1 MDDERFRLIVETT
14 VDYAIFNVGL
24 DGTIETWN
32 PGAERIF
39 GFTGEEIIGRHGSI
53 LFVPEDVFRGEPERE
68 ARFAAETGRA
78 QDTRWH
84 VRKDGS
90 RFWANGVMLGLRDKN
105 NTLRGLAKIV
115 RDDSGLKQS
124 EELLQYQLNL
134 ADAIANN
141 AAEALFLID
150 SEGRTTFANPS
161 ARQMFGWTHEELVG
175 QSLHEKLHCRRPDG
189 SPNTGDECPH
199 MQVLVTG
206 ETLRGQDNF
215 FIHKDGRVLPV
226 TCSIAPIRGES
237 SVDGAVLVVR
247 DVSEQ
252 RQAEEAIREKDEAFR
267 QAQKLESIGVLA
279 GGIAHDFNNLLHVVL
294 GNADI
299 ALSSLA
305 TKSPA
310 REPIEEVVRA
320 TLRAA
325 DLTRQLLA
333 YSGKGAFIVR
343 NLDLS
348 TEVREMATLL
358 RTGISKQATLA
369 WELSPTLPAVS
380 ADPTQIRQIVMNL
393 ITNAS
398 DALGDTGGTITL
410 RTGVT
415 RLEDLEDQHFG
426 VRLEGEGPMDAGD
439 PLVYLEI
446 GDTGSGMTPD
456 TLSRIFDPFFSTKF
470 TGRGLGLAA
479 VMGIV
484 RSHHGLIR
492 VRTAP
497 GEGTAFRVLFP
508 AVSGAARKIGKPT
521 ADRSDWQGSGT
532 ILVVEDEQGVREV
545 AERILQE
552 IGFQTIG
559 AEDGRR
565 ALEIMEEIGDSVTA
579 VLLDLSMPRMGGA
592 ETFRRLRA
600 IRPELPILMMSGYT
614 EQVVAPQFS
623 GSGPGVTGFL
633 QKPFLAEDLI
643 AVLRRFAE
651 SATE

>member
-1 MDDERFRLIVETT
+1 V
-14 VDYAIFNVGL
+14 
-24 DGTIETWN
+24 
-32 PGAERIF
+32 
-39 GFTGEEIIGRHGSI
+39 S
-53 LFVPEDVFRGEPERE
+53 
-68 ARFAAETGRA
+68 
-78 QDTRWH
+78 QDHEGQPRVIRW
-84 VRKDGS
+84 
-90 RFWANGVMLGLRDKN
+90 L
-105 NTLRGLAKIV
+105 
-115 RDDSGLKQS
+115 
-124 EELLQYQLNL
+124 
-134 ADAIANN
+134 
-141 AAEALFLID
+141 
-150 SEGRTTFANPS
+150 
-161 ARQMFGWTHEELVG
+161 
-175 QSLHEKLHCRRPDG
+175 
-189 SPNTGDECPH
+189 
-199 MQVLVTG
+199 
-206 ETLRGQDNF
+206 
-215 FIHKDGRVLPV
+215 
-226 TCSIAPIRGES
+226 
-237 SVDGAVLVVR
+237 VR
-247 DVSEQ
+247 DVTEREQMARQIRALNLELESRVAARTADLSDAHRLAQELVEKEQTARRAAELSEAQ
-252 RQAEEAIREKDEAFR
+252 SRHV
-267 QAQKLESIGVLA
+267 QKLESIGVLA

-299 ALSSLA
+299 ALGNLA
-305 TKSPA
+305 KGSPA

-333 YSGKGAFIVR
+333 YSGKGAFVVR
-343 NLDLS
+343 HLDLS

-369 WELSPTLPAVS
+369 WELSSTLPAVS

-398 DALGDTGGTITL
+398 DSLGEAGGTVTL

-415 RLEDLEDQHFG
+415 RLEDLDDQRFG
-426 VRLEGEGPMDAGD
+426 IPLDGEGPPDLGKG
-439 PLVYLEI
+439 PYVYLEI
-446 GDTGSGMTPD
+446 ADTGAGMTPD

-508 AVSGAARKIGKPT
+508 SVSGVARKPGRPT
-521 ADRSDWQGSGT
+521 GERSDWQGSGT
-532 ILVVEDEQGVREV
+532 ILVVDDEEGVREV

-552 IGFQTIG
+552 IGFETIA

-565 ALEIMEEIGDSVTA
+565 ALEIVKEGGDGITA

-600 IRPELPILMMSGYT
+600 LRPELPILMMSGYT
-614 EQVVAPQFS
+614 EQVVAPQFT
-623 GSGPGVTGFL
+623 GTGPGITGFL

-651 SATE
+651 SAAE

>member
-1 MDDERFRLIVETT
+1 MNGESADRLRAMHDRISGLTSAAGLASSETVEDLKVALEELRVAEEELRQQNEELAATHLELDLERRRYQELFEFAPAAYLVTDPSGIVRQANRSASRLLGVPPTFLAGKALAAYIDSDDRPRFRSLLSRLRTGPESHTAAFRLQPR
-14 VDYAIFNVGL
+14 DGGQL
-24 DGTIETWN
+24 D
-32 PGAERIF
+32 AEL
-39 GFTGEEIIGRHGSI
+39 TYSVSQVRHG
-53 LFVPEDVFRGEPERE
+53 EPR
-68 ARFAAETGRA
+68 
-78 QDTRWH
+78 
-84 VRKDGS
+84 
-90 RFWANGVMLGLRDKN
+90 
-105 NTLRGLAKIV
+105 IV
-115 RDDSGLKQS
+115 RWL
-124 EELLQYQLNL
+124 
-134 ADAIANN
+134 
-141 AAEALFLID
+141 
-150 SEGRTTFANPS
+150 
-161 ARQMFGWTHEELVG
+161 
-175 QSLHEKLHCRRPDG
+175 
-189 SPNTGDECPH
+189 
-199 MQVLVTG
+199 
-206 ETLRGQDNF
+206 
-215 FIHKDGRVLPV
+215 
-226 TCSIAPIRGES
+226 
-237 SVDGAVLVVR
+237 VR
-247 DVSEQ
+247 DVTERERMAQQIRGLNLELESRVAARTADLTEAHRLAQELVEKEQSARRAAEFSEAQ
-252 RQAEEAIREKDEAFR
+252 SRHV
-267 QAQKLESIGVLA
+267 QKLESIGVLA

-299 ALSSLA
+299 ALSNLA
-305 TKSPA
+305 TASPA

-333 YSGKGAFIVR
+333 YSGKGAFVVR
-343 NLDLS
+343 HLDLS
-348 TEVREMATLL
+348 TEVREIATLL

-369 WELSPTLPAVS
+369 WELSSTLPAVS

-398 DALGDTGGTITL
+398 DALGEKGGTITL

-415 RLEDLEDQHFG
+415 RLEDVDNQHFG
-426 VRLEGEGPMDAGD
+426 VPLEGEGPEDPGKG

-446 GDTGSGMTPD
+446 GDTGGGMTPD

-508 AVSGAARKIGKPT
+508 AVSGAARKAGKAT
-521 ADRSDWQGSGT
+521 AERSDWQGSGT
-532 ILVVEDEQGVREV
+532 ILVVEDEAGVREV

-565 ALEIMEEIGDSVTA
+565 ALEIMEEVGDSVTA
-579 VLLDLSMPRMGGA
+579 VLLDLSMPRMGGV
-592 ETFRRLRA
+592 ETFHRLRA
-600 IRPELPILMMSGYT
+600 VWPELPVLMMSGYT
-614 EQVVAPQFS
+614 EQVVAPQFR
-623 GSGPGVTGFL
+623 GSGPGITGFL

-651 SATE
+651 SASE

>member
-1 MDDERFRLIVETT
+1 VNREEHADRIQAMQARISALATSDALASSETVEDLK
-14 VDYAIFNVGL
+14 VALEELRV
-24 DGTIETWN
+24 
-32 PGAERIF
+32 AE
-39 GFTGEEIIGRHGSI
+39 EE
-53 LFVPEDVFRGEPERE
+53 
-68 ARFAAETGRA
+68 
-78 QDTRWH
+78 
-84 VRKDGS
+84 
-90 RFWANGVMLGLRDKN
+90 LRQQN
-105 NTLRGLAKIV
+105 
-115 RDDSGLKQS
+115 
-124 EELLQYQLNL
+124 EELLGTHLELDLERRRYQELFEFAPGAYMVTDPSGIVRRANRSAAALLRVPPTFLAGKALAAYIASEDRPRFRSLLSGLGSGPEYQTVAFKLQPRHGDQLDAELTYSVSQANRGEQRVIRWLVQDVTQREQMARQIGALNRELESRVAARTADLSEANRL
-134 ADAIANN
+134 AQDLVEKEQTARR
-141 AAEALFLID
+141 AAEF
-150 SEGRTTFANPS
+150 SEA
-161 ARQMFGWTHEELVG
+161 
-175 QSLHEKLHCRRPDG
+175 QSRH
-189 SPNTGDECPH
+189 
-199 MQVLVTG
+199 V
-206 ETLRGQDNF
+206 
-215 FIHKDGRVLPV
+215 
-226 TCSIAPIRGES
+226 
-237 SVDGAVLVVR
+237 
-247 DVSEQ
+247 
-252 RQAEEAIREKDEAFR
+252 
-267 QAQKLESIGVLA
+267 QKLESIGVLA

-305 TKSPA
+305 TESPA

-333 YSGKGAFIVR
+333 YSGKGAFVVR

-348 TEVREMATLL
+348 SEVREMATLL

-369 WELSPTLPAVS
+369 WELSPRLPAVS

-426 VRLEGEGPMDAGD
+426 VRLEGEGSVDD
-439 PLVYLEI
+439 EPLVFLEI

-492 VRTAP
+492 VHTAP

-651 SATE
+651 SAAE

>member
-1 MDDERFRLIVETT
+1 MNRKEYADRVQAMHARITALGSDVEPTAGETLEDLKVALEELRVAEEELRQQNEELSAAHLELESERRRYQELFDFAPGAYLITDASGIVRQANRSAARLLNVPVNFLGGKALAAYIATEDRARFRSLLTGMGTAAGQHTAAFKLQPRNAGTLDAELTYVVAPAGNGESRGIRWLLR
-14 VDYAIFNVGL
+14 NV
-24 DGTIETWN
+24 
-32 PGAERIF
+32 
-39 GFTGEEIIGRHGSI
+39 S
-53 LFVPEDVFRGEPERE
+53 ERE
-68 ARFAAETGRA
+68 
-78 QDTRWH
+78 Q
-84 VRKDGS
+84 
-90 RFWANGVMLGLRDKN
+90 M
-105 NTLRGLAKIV
+105 
-115 RDDSGLKQS
+115 
-124 EELLQYQLNL
+124 
-134 ADAIANN
+134 
-141 AAEALFLID
+141 
-150 SEGRTTFANPS
+150 
-161 ARQMFGWTHEELVG
+161 ARQIRALNADLESRVAARTADLTEAHHLAQELVG
-175 QSLHEKLHCRRPDG
+175 K
-189 SPNTGDECPH
+189 
-199 MQVLVTG
+199 
-206 ETLRGQDNF
+206 
-215 FIHKDGRVLPV
+215 
-226 TCSIAPIRGES
+226 
-237 SVDGAVLVVR
+237 
-247 DVSEQ
+247 EQ
-252 RQAEEAIREKDEAFR
+252 RARRAAEFSEAQSRHV
-267 QAQKLESIGVLA
+267 QKLESIGVLA

-299 ALSSLA
+299 ALSNLS
-305 TKSPA
+305 KGSPA

-333 YSGKGAFIVR
+333 YSGKGAFVVR
-343 NLDLS
+343 HLDLS

-380 ADPTQIRQIVMNL
+380 ADPTQVRQIVMNL

-398 DALGDTGGTITL
+398 DALGETGGTITL
-410 RTGVT
+410 RTGVA
-415 RLEDLEDQHFG
+415 RREDLDDQLFG
-426 VRLEGEGPMDAGD
+426 VALEGESPLDSGEGPF
-439 PLVYLEI
+439 VYLEV
-446 GDTGSGMTPD
+446 GDTGGGMAPD

-508 AVSGAARKIGKPT
+508 SVAGTARAPAKAT
-521 ADRSDWQGSGT
+521 AERSDWQGSGT
-532 ILVVEDEQGVREV
+532 ILVVDDEEGVREV

-552 IGFQTIG
+552 IGFQTI
-559 AEDGRR
+559 AAPDGRR
-565 ALEIMEEIGDSVTA
+565 ALEIMEELGDGVTA

-600 IRPELPILMMSGYT
+600 LRPELPILMMSGYT

-623 GSGPGVTGFL
+623 ASGPGTTGFL

-651 SATE
+651 SAAE

>member
-1 MDDERFRLIVETT
+1 VNREEYADRLRAMHDRISGLTSAEALASSETVEDLKVALEELRVAEEELRQQNEELSATYLELDLERQRYEELFEFAPDAYLVTDASGIVRQANRPASDLLRVSPAFLGGKALAAYIASEDRPRFRSLLSKL
-14 VDYAIFNVGL
+14 G
-24 DGTIETWN
+24 
-32 PGAERIF
+32 PGAESHTAVFKLQPRN
-39 GFTGEEIIGRHGSI
+39 GGQLDAELTYSVSRTRQGEQRTVRW
-53 LFVPEDVFRGEPERE
+53 LVRDV
-68 ARFAAETGRA
+68 TQRA
-78 QDTRWH
+78 QMARQI
-84 VRKDGS
+84 R
-90 RFWANGVMLGLRDKN
+90 A
-105 NTLRGLAKIV
+105 
-115 RDDSGLKQS
+115 
-124 EELLQYQLNL
+124 LNL
-134 ADAIANN
+134 DLESRVAARTADLS
-141 AAEALFLID
+141 EAHRL
-150 SEGRTTFANPS
+150 A
-161 ARQMFGWTHEELVG
+161 EELVEKEQIARRAAEFSEA
-175 QSLHEKLHCRRPDG
+175 QSRH
-189 SPNTGDECPH
+189 
-199 MQVLVTG
+199 V
-206 ETLRGQDNF
+206 
-215 FIHKDGRVLPV
+215 
-226 TCSIAPIRGES
+226 
-237 SVDGAVLVVR
+237 
-247 DVSEQ
+247 
-252 RQAEEAIREKDEAFR
+252 
-267 QAQKLESIGVLA
+267 QKLESIGVLA

-299 ALSSLA
+299 ALSNLA
-305 TKSPA
+305 AGSPA

-333 YSGKGAFIVR
+333 YSGKGAFVVR
-343 NLDLS
+343 HLDLS

-369 WELSPTLPAVS
+369 WELSPVLPAVS

-398 DALGDTGGTITL
+398 DALGDRPGTITL

-415 RLEDLEDQHFG
+415 RLEDLDDQHFG
-426 VRLEGEGPMDAGD
+426 VRVEGEDPVDGSDG

-508 AVSGAARKIGKPT
+508 AVTGTARKIGKAT
-521 ADRSDWQGSGT
+521 AGRSDWQGSGT
-532 ILVVEDEQGVREV
+532 ILVVEDEEGVREV

-565 ALEIMEEIGDSVTA
+565 ALEIMDEVGDSVTA

-600 IRPELPILMMSGYT
+600 LRPELPILMMSGYT

>member
-1 MDDERFRLIVETT
+1 MHDRISGLTSGDALACSETVEDLKVALEELRVAEEELRQQNEELSATHLELDLGRRNYQELFEFAPAAYLVTDPSGIVRQANRSASKLLRVPPAFLGGKALAAYIATDDRPRFRSLLSKLGTGSGSQTAVFKLQPR
-14 VDYAIFNVGL
+14 DGAQL
-24 DGTIETWN
+24 D
-32 PGAERIF
+32 AELTYSVSR
-39 GFTGEEIIGRHGSI
+39 
-53 LFVPEDVFRGEPERE
+53 
-68 ARFAAETGRA
+68 
-78 QDTRWH
+78 TR
-84 VRKDGS
+84 
-90 RFWANGVMLGLRDKN
+90 
-105 NTLRGLAKIV
+105 
-115 RDDSGLKQS
+115 
-124 EELLQYQLNL
+124 
-134 ADAIANN
+134 
-141 AAEALFLID
+141 
-150 SEGRTTFANPS
+150 
-161 ARQMFGWTHEELVG
+161 HEE
-175 QSLHEKLHCRRPDG
+175 P
-189 SPNTGDECPH
+189 
-199 MQVLVTG
+199 
-206 ETLRGQDNF
+206 
-215 FIHKDGRVLPV
+215 PV
-226 TCSIAPIRGES
+226 VRW
-237 SVDGAVLVVR
+237 LVR
-247 DVSEQ
+247 DVTEREQMARQIRALNLELESRVAARTADLSDAHRLAQQLVEKEQLARRAAEFSEAQ
-252 RQAEEAIREKDEAFR
+252 SRHV
-267 QAQKLESIGVLA
+267 QKLESIGVLA

-299 ALSSLA
+299 ALSTLA
-305 TKSPA
+305 AGSPA

-333 YSGKGAFIVR
+333 YSGKGAFVVR

-358 RTGISKQATLA
+358 RTGISKQATLD
-369 WELSPTLPAVS
+369 WELSSTLPAVS

-398 DALGDTGGTITL
+398 DALGEKGGTITL

-415 RLEDLEDQHFG
+415 RLEDLDNQHFG
-426 VRLEGEGPMDAGD
+426 VPLEGEGPVD
-439 PLVYLEI
+439 PSKGPYVYLEI
-446 GDTGSGMTPD
+446 GDTGAGMTPD

-492 VRTAP
+492 VHTAP

-508 AVSGAARKIGKPT
+508 AVGGTARKPGKPT
-521 ADRSDWQGSGT
+521 AERSDWQGSGT
-532 ILVVEDEQGVREV
+532 ILVVEDEEGVREV

-565 ALEIMEEIGDSVTA
+565 ALEIMEDVGDSVSV

-600 IRPELPILMMSGYT
+600 LRPDLPILMMSGYT
-614 EQVVAPQFS
+614 EQVVAPQFT
-623 GSGPGVTGFL
+623 GSGPGITGFL

-651 SATE
+651 SASE